1 MDVRRVNEL
10 VAEMEDTAR
19 QLAMLQAVQLRQL
32 AEYAA
37 LTGNHEYTSDELA
50 MVLCMTMNTA
60 CKRLDLALDLTQR
73 LPATLAAMDTGDL
86 DLPRAQAIADAT
98 RRITPELARAIED
111 ELLPEAIGLNP
122 AQVRRAAAKAVQ
134 RADPAG
140 AEKRHQDRRLDRRV
154 EIFPGPEGMAD
165 LYAHLPAEDATR
177 IKVRLDAYA
186 KAQPK
191 TDHRTMDQRRTDIF
205 TDLLLTKSAG
215 TINAIVHVTA
225 PTTMLTTAA
234 RAGLTPTRGLTRSSP
249 AGKVG
254 RATAAKADTPAI
266 SVGSATQA
274 TQATQATPVGSA
286 TRATRATRAALAG
299 SDILATPAGSAAPA
313 GGAGR
318 VSRVRSGGTGQP
330 RTSRTHSTTRAETT
344 PTASDLGGVAELAG
358 YGVITDS
365 QVRALAAHDATWRRL
380 LTDPHS
386 GMLTDY
392 GRHTY
397 VPPAALADFVR
408 ARDQY
413 CVFPGCNVPATKCD
427 LDHRVPFPTGATS
440 VDNLAAICRHHHRMK
455 HRAGWT
461 VRRRADGAHV
471 WISPQERE
479 YLNPPIPLAQP
490 TPTPPPVRQ
499 ALIDDTPPP
508 F

>member
-1 MDVRRVNEL
+1 MDVRRQFEL

-37 LTGNHEYTSDELA
+37 VTGLNEYTSDELA

-73 LPATLAAMDTGDL
+73 LPATLAAMDAGDL

-98 RRITPELARAIED
+98 RQITPELARAIED
-111 ELLPEAIGLNP
+111 ELLPDAISLNP

-140 AEKRHQDRRLDRRV
+140 AEERHQERRLDRCV
-154 EIFPGPEGMAD
+154 EIVPATEGMAE
-165 LYAHLPAEDATR
+165 LYACLPAEDATR

-191 TDHRTMDQRRTDIF
+191 SDGRTMDQRRADIF
-205 TDLLLTKSAG
+205 TDLLLTRTAG
-215 TINAIVHVTA
+215 TINAVVHVTA

-234 RAGLTPTRGLTRSSP
+234 RAGLTPTRGVTRTAP
-249 AGKVG
+249 AGKTSS
-254 RATAAKADTPAI
+254 ATAARAGTVTPA
-266 SVGSATQA
+266 GSATPA
-274 TQATQATPVGSA
+274 T
-286 TRATRATRAALAG
+286 LAG
-299 SDILATPAGSAAPA
+299 SDILAIPAGSAAPA
-313 GGAGR
+313 GGAGKA
-318 VSRVRSGGTGQP
+318 SRVRGGGTGQP
-330 RTSRTHSTTRAETT
+330 RTSRTHTTARTGVASST
-344 PTASDLGGVAELAG
+344 GGVAEITG

-392 GRHTY
+392 GRQTY
-397 VPPAALADFVR
+397 TPPAALADFVR

-440 VDNLAAICRHHHRMK
+440 ADNLAAICRHHHRMK

-461 VRRRADGAHV
+461 VRRRTDGAHI
-471 WISPQERE
+471 WINPQERE

-490 TPTPPPVRQ
+490 AATIAPPPQEQVK
-499 ALIDDTPPP
+499 DEPPP

>member
-1 MDVRRVNEL
+1 MDVRRQFEL

-37 LTGNHEYTSDELA
+37 VTGLNEYTSDELA

-98 RRITPELARAIED
+98 RRITPELAQAIED
-111 ELLPEAIGLNP
+111 ELLPEAIGQNP
-122 AQVRRAAAKAVQ
+122 AQLRRAAAKAVQ

-140 AEKRHQDRRLDRRV
+140 AEKRHQKRRLDRCV
-154 EIFPGPEGMAD
+154 EIVPATEGMAE
-165 LYAHLPAEDATR
+165 LYACLPAEDATR

-191 TDHRTMDQRRTDIF
+191 SDGRTMDQRRADIF
-205 TDLLLTKSAG
+205 TDLLLTRTAG

-234 RAGLTPTRGLTRSSP
+234 RAGLTPTRGVTRTSP
-249 AGKVG
+249 AGG
-254 RATAAKADTPAI
+254 
-266 SVGSATQA
+266 
-274 TQATQATPVGSA
+274 
-286 TRATRATRAALAG
+286 
-299 SDILATPAGSAAPA
+299 
-313 GGAGR
+313 
-318 VSRVRSGGTGQP
+318 VSRVRGGGTGQP
-330 RTSRTHSTTRAETT
+330 RTSRTHTTARTGVASST
-344 PTASDLGGVAELAG
+344 GGVAEITG

-365 QVRALAAHDATWRRL
+365 QARALAAHDATWRRL

-392 GRHTY
+392 GRQTY
-397 VPPAALADFVR
+397 TPPAALADFVR

-427 LDHRVPFPTGATS
+427 LDHRV
-440 VDNLAAICRHHHRMK
+440 
-455 HRAGWT
+455 RAVSDGCDQ
-461 VRRRADGAHV
+461 RR
-471 WISPQERE
+471 
-479 YLNPPIPLAQP
+479 
-490 TPTPPPVRQ
+490 
-499 ALIDDTPPP
+499 
-508 F
+508 

>member
-1 MDVRRVNEL
+1 MDVRRQFEL

-37 LTGNHEYTSDELA
+37 VAGLDEYTSDELA

-73 LPATLAAMDTGDL
+73 LPATLAAMDAGDL

-98 RRITPELARAIED
+98 RRITPELAQAIED
-111 ELLPEAIGLNP
+111 ELLPEAISLNP
-122 AQVRRAAAKAVQ
+122 AQLRRAAAKAVQ

-140 AEKRHQDRRLDRRV
+140 AEQRHQDRRLDRCV
-154 EIFPGPEGMAD
+154 EIVPATEGMAE
-165 LYAHLPAEDATR
+165 LYACLPAEDATR

-191 TDHRTMDQRRTDIF
+191 TDHRTMDQRRADIL
-205 TDLLLTKSAG
+205 TDLLLTRAAG
-215 TINAIVHVTA
+215 TINAVVHVTA

-234 RAGLTPTRGLTRSSP
+234 RAGLTPTGK
-249 AGKVG
+249 AGSVPG
-254 RATAAKADTPAI
+254 AADTP
-266 SVGSATQA
+266 T
-274 TQATQATPVGSA
+274 
-286 TRATRATRAALAG
+286 
-299 SDILATPAGSAAPA
+299 AAPA
-313 GGAGR
+313 GGVGRGGR
-318 VSRVRSGGTGQP
+318 VRGGGTGQP
-330 RTSRTHSTTRAETT
+330 RTSRTHTTTRAEAT
-344 PTASDLGGVAELAG
+344 PTASDLAGVAELAG

-392 GRHTY
+392 GRQTY
-397 VPPAALADFVR
+397 TPPAALADFVR

-440 VDNLAAICRHHHRMK
+440 ADNLAAICRHHHRMK

-461 VRRRADGAHV
+461 VRRRTDGAHI

-490 TPTPPPVRQ
+490 TPAAESVVRRTPP
-499 ALIDDTPPP
+499 DDAPPP

>member
-1 MDVRRVNEL
+1 MDVRRQFEL

-37 LTGNHEYTSDELA
+37 VTGLDEYTSDELA

-98 RRITPELARAIED
+98 RRITPELAQTIED
-111 ELLPEAIGLNP
+111 ELLPEAISLNP
-122 AQVRRAAAKAVQ
+122 AQLRRAAAKAVQ

-140 AEKRHQDRRLDRRV
+140 AEQRHQKRRLDRCV
-154 EIFPGPEGMAD
+154 EIVPATEGMAE
-165 LYAHLPAEDATR
+165 LYACLPAEDATR

-191 TDHRTMDQRRTDIF
+191 SDHRTVDQRRADIF
-205 TDLLLTKSAG
+205 TDLLLTRSVG

-225 PTTMLTTAA
+225 PTTMLTAAA
-234 RAGLTPTRGLTRSSP
+234 RAGLTPTRGVTRTAP
-249 AGKVG
+249 AGK
-254 RATAAKADTPAI
+254 T
-266 SVGSATQA
+266 SSAT
-274 TQATQATPVGSA
+274 P
-286 TRATRATRAALAG
+286 
-299 SDILATPAGSAAPA
+299 ATPAGRDIPAGSAPA

-318 VSRVRSGGTGQP
+318 ASRVRSGGTGQP
-330 RTSRTHSTTRAETT
+330 RTSRTHTTTRTEAT
-344 PTASDLGGVAELAG
+344 PTGSDLGGVAELAG

-386 GMLTDY
+386 GMLTDF

-397 VPPAALADFVR
+397 VPPVALADFVR

-440 VDNLAAICRHHHRMK
+440 ADNLAAICRHHHRMK

-490 TPTPPPVRQ
+490 APVPEPAVLPAPP
-499 ALIDDTPPP
+499 DDTPPP

>member
-1 MDVRRVNEL
+1 MDVRRQFEL

-37 LTGNHEYTSDELA
+37 VTGLDEYTSDELA

-98 RRITPELARAIED
+98 RRITPELAQTIED

-140 AEKRHQDRRLDRRV
+140 AEQRHQDRRLDRRV

-191 TDHRTMDQRRTDIF
+191 SDGCTMDQRRADIF
-205 TDLLLTKSAG
+205 TDLLLTRSVG
-215 TINAIVHVTA
+215 TINAVVQVTA
-225 PTTMLTTAA
+225 PTTMLIP
-234 RAGLTPTRGLTRSSP
+234 G
-249 AGKVG
+249 
-254 RATAAKADTPAI
+254 
-266 SVGSATQA
+266 
-274 TQATQATPVGSA
+274 
-286 TRATRATRAALAG
+286 
-299 SDILATPAGSAAPA
+299 
-313 GGAGR
+313 GR
-318 VSRVRSGGTGQP
+318 VRGGGTGQP
-330 RTSRTHSTTRAETT
+330 RTSRTHTTTRTETT
-344 PTASDLGGVAELAG
+344 PAASDLGGVAELAG

-386 GMLTDY
+386 GMLADY

-461 VRRRADGAHV
+461 VRRRVDGAHV

-479 YLNPPIPLAQP
+479 YLNPPIPLGSPAPEPVVQP
-490 TPTPPPVRQ
+490 APR
-499 ALIDDTPPP
+499 DDTPPP

>member
-37 LTGNHEYTSDELA
+37 VTGLNEYTSDELA

-98 RRITPELARAIED
+98 RRITPELAQAIED
-111 ELLPEAIGLNP
+111 ELLPEAIEQNP

-205 TDLLLTKSAG
+205 TDLLLTRTAG
-215 TINAIVHVTA
+215 TINAVVHVTA

-234 RAGLTPTRGLTRSSP
+234 RAGLTPTR
-249 AGKVG
+249 
-254 RATAAKADTPAI
+254 TA
-266 SVGSATQA
+266 
-274 TQATQATPVGSA
+274 
-286 TRATRATRAALAG
+286 
-299 SDILATPAGSAAPA
+299 PAGSAIPA
-313 GGAGR
+313 GG
-318 VSRVRSGGTGQP
+318 VSRVRGGGTGQP
-330 RTSRTHSTTRAETT
+330 RTSRTHTTTRTETT
-344 PTASDLGGVAELAG
+344 PTASDLAGVAEVAG

-365 QVRALAAHDATWRRL
+365 QARALAAHDATWRRL

-386 GMLTDY
+386 GMLTDF

-397 VPPAALADFVR
+397 VPPVALADFVR

-427 LDHRVPFPTGATS
+427 LDHRVPFPNGATS
-440 VDNLAAICRHHHRMK
+440 ADNLAAICRHHHRMK

-461 VRRRADGAHV
+461 VRRRADGAHI

-490 TPTPPPVRQ
+490 TPTPPPARQ

>member
-1 MDVRRVNEL
+1 MDVRRQCEL

-37 LTGNHEYTSDELA
+37 VTGLNEYTSDELA
-50 MVLCMTMNTA
+50 VVLCMTMNTA

-73 LPATLAAMDTGDL
+73 LPATLAAMDAGDL

-98 RRITPELARAIED
+98 RRITPELAQAIED

-122 AQVRRAAAKAVQ
+122 AQLRRAAAKAVQ

-140 AEKRHQDRRLDRRV
+140 AEARHQDRRLDRCV
-154 EIFPGPEGMAD
+154 EIVPATEGMAE
-165 LYAHLPAEDATR
+165 LYACLPAEDATR

-191 TDHRTMDQRRTDIF
+191 TDHRTVDQRRADIL
-205 TDLLLTKSAG
+205 TDLLLTRAAG
-215 TINAIVHVTA
+215 TINAVVHVTA
-225 PTTMLTTAA
+225 PTTMLIP
-234 RAGLTPTRGLTRSSP
+234 G
-249 AGKVG
+249 
-254 RATAAKADTPAI
+254 
-266 SVGSATQA
+266 
-274 TQATQATPVGSA
+274 
-286 TRATRATRAALAG
+286 
-299 SDILATPAGSAAPA
+299 
-313 GGAGR
+313 GR
-318 VSRVRSGGTGQP
+318 VRGGGTGRL
-330 RTSRTHSTTRAETT
+330 RTSRTHTTTREGV
-344 PTASDLGGVAELAG
+344 ASSTGGVAEITG

-365 QVRALAAHDATWRRL
+365 QARALAAHDATWRRL

-386 GMLTDY
+386 GMLTDF

-397 VPPAALADFVR
+397 VPPVALADFVR

-440 VDNLAAICRHHHRMK
+440 ADNLAAICRHHHRMK

-461 VRRRADGAHV
+461 VRRRADGTHI

-490 TPTPPPVRQ
+490 TPPPEPSPQ
-499 ALIDDTPPP
+499 KQPPIEEPPP

>member
-1 MDVRRVNEL
+1 MDVRRQFEL

-37 LTGNHEYTSDELA
+37 VTGLNEYTSDELA

-98 RRITPELARAIED
+98 RRITPELAQAIED
-111 ELLPEAIGLNP
+111 ELLPDAISLNP
-122 AQVRRAAAKAVQ
+122 AQLRRAAAKAVQ

-140 AEKRHQDRRLDRRV
+140 AEQRHQDRRLDRCV
-154 EIFPGPEGMAD
+154 EIVPATEGMAE
-165 LYAHLPAEDATR
+165 LYACLPAEDATR

-186 KAQPK
+186 QAQPK
-191 TDHRTMDQRRTDIF
+191 SDHRTVDQRRADIF
-205 TDLLLTKSAG
+205 TDLLLTRTAG

-234 RAGLTPTRGLTRSSP
+234 RAGLTPTRGVTRTAP
-249 AGKVG
+249 AGK
-254 RATAAKADTPAI
+254 ASSAAAAKAGTP
-266 SVGSATQA
+266 
-274 TQATQATPVGSA
+274 ATPVGSA
-286 TRATRATRAALAG
+286 TPTNAATPLATSAG
-299 SDILATPAGSAAPA
+299 SATPADGAIPVGSAIPAGSAPA
-313 GGAGR
+313 GAG
-318 VSRVRSGGTGQP
+318 SRVRGGGTGQP
-330 RTSRTHSTTRAETT
+330 RTSRTHTTTRAEVT
-344 PTASDLGGVAELAG
+344 PIASDLGGVAELAG

-365 QVRALAAHDATWRRL
+365 QARALAAHDATWRRL

-397 VPPAALADFVR
+397 TPPVALADFVR

-427 LDHRVPFPTGATS
+427 LDHRVPFPKGATS
-440 VDNLAAICRHHHRMK
+440 ADNLAAICRHHHRMK

-461 VRRRADGAHV
+461 VRRRADGTHI

-479 YLNPPIPLAQP
+479 YLNPSIPLAQP
-490 TPTPPPVRQ
+490 TPPPKP
-499 ALIDDTPPP
+499 AAHIPPDDTPPP